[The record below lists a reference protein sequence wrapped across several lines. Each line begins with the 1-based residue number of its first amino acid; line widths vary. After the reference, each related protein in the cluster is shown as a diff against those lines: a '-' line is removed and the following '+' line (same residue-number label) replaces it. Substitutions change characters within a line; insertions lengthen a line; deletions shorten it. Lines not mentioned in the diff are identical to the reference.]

1 MFAAEKKLV
10 GWHMVVAIVAL
21 TLGSLFGPL
30 QALEHAGLNLYPT
43 LKAVGVQSYYQG
55 LTLHGVLNALVWTT
69 VFITGFLTLATVR
82 TLGRPLV
89 KIGISWIGFGLM
101 VVGLV
106 IAAIPLL
113 LNQASVLYTF
123 YPPLQAPWYYYLG
136 LVLFVVGSW
145 VSGWSLIIT
154 VVVWRRANKG
164 KITPFMAFA
173 SVITVVLWQICT
185 LGIASEILVLILP
198 WSLGLVQGIDV
209 QLSRTLFW
217 FTGHPLVYFWL
228 LPAYV
233 SWYGMIPRQAGG
245 KLFSEPLARFSFW
258 LFLLLSTP
266 LGLHHQ
272 YVDPGVAEGMKFL
285 HAVLTYAVF
294 FPSML
299 TAFNV
304 IASMEN
310 GARQRGGK
318 GLVGWIRAL
327 PWNEPSFTAQVLAM
341 ILFAFGGAGGVIN
354 ASYNINLVIHN
365 TAWVPGHF
373 HLTVGTAVTLTFMG
387 VLYWMLPYLTG
398 KQLWS
403 KKAALWQAWSW
414 FIGMAIFSTGLH
426 RIGLLGAPRR
436 TMLGVAIENYGS
448 GEWRIPTLM
457 VGIGGSILFI
467 SLCIFLVEMVMTLR
481 SKVKVE
487 VDMPIAEPLH
497 NEPTPNWLNN
507 WKPWLAGTV
516 GMIVVAYG
524 PVLIQLIGSL
534 ASNAPGFQLW

>member
-1 MFAAEKKLV
+1 M
-10 GWHMVVAIVAL
+10 AL

-154 VVVWRRANKG
+154 VVVWRRENKG
-164 KITPFMAFA
+164 KTTPFMAFA

-198 WSLGLVQGIDV
+198 WSLGLVRGIDV

-272 YVDPGVAEGMKFL
+272 YVDPGV
-285 HAVLTYAVF
+285 
-294 FPSML
+294 S
-299 TAFNV
+299 
-304 IASMEN
+304 
-310 GARQRGGK
+310 
-318 GLVGWIRAL
+318 
-327 PWNEPSFTAQVLAM
+327 
-341 ILFAFGGAGGVIN
+341 
-354 ASYNINLVIHN
+354 
-365 TAWVPGHF
+365 
-373 HLTVGTAVTLTFMG
+373 
-387 VLYWMLPYLTG
+387 
-398 KQLWS
+398 
-403 KKAALWQAWSW
+403 
-414 FIGMAIFSTGLH
+414 
-426 RIGLLGAPRR
+426 
-436 TMLGVAIENYGS
+436 
-448 GEWRIPTLM
+448 
-457 VGIGGSILFI
+457 
-467 SLCIFLVEMVMTLR
+467 
-481 SKVKVE
+481 
-487 VDMPIAEPLH
+487 
-497 NEPTPNWLNN
+497 
-507 WKPWLAGTV
+507 
-516 GMIVVAYG
+516 
-524 PVLIQLIGSL
+524 
-534 ASNAPGFQLW
+534 